1 MDRKDFVERGEI
13 KVDFLKYY
21 RLVSRWACKSHDL
34 NIADLELLFY
44 LDPIRY
50 FTRKDFEDGTLYYS
64 WDKKRFYRLLNNDW
78 FKKVYEGN
86 KRLGEHDKYAVST
99 KGKRLITRIYKI
111 LVGEED
117 LPESEK
123 RNKIMKGESYSD
135 KVYRQAIKKFNRDKE
150 R

>member
-1 MDRKDFVERGEI
+1 MNRKDFVERGEI

-21 RLVSRWACKSHDL
+21 RLVSRWACKTHDL
-34 NIADLELLFY
+34 KIADLELLFY
-44 LDPIRY
+44 LDPIKY

-64 WDKKRFYRLLNNDW
+64 WDRTRFYRLLNNDW
-78 FKKVYEGN
+78 IKKVYSGN
-86 KRLGEHDKYAVST
+86 TRRGEHHKYAVST

-117 LPESEK
+117 LPETKK

>member
-1 MDRKDFVERGEI
+1 MNRKDFVERGHI

-21 RLVSRWACKSHDL
+21 RLVSRWACKTHEL

-44 LDPIRY
+44 LDPIKF
-50 FTRKDFEDGTLYYS
+50 FTVQDFKDGTLFYS
-64 WDKKRFYRLLNNDW
+64 WDRKRFYRLQNEGW
-78 FKKVYEGN
+78 IKKIHDGN
-86 KRLGEHDKYAVST
+86 ARLGEHNKYVVAT

-117 LPESEK
+117 LPETTK
-123 RNKIMKGESYSD
+123 RNKIMRGESYSD